1 MATITVPLNKVA
13 TVFRKYGTAARHETA
28 QGLPVVVK
36 RAEII
41 ITSAT
46 RRAPPASPNGSTGA
60 VNYGKYLKAWSA
72 KVTKLNGNR
81 GVLVGNNR
89 KYAPNIDYGRR
100 AGAKAPPVSAIALWA
115 VKKMGLPYKA
125 ALKIAGPIA
134 TSIAKR
140 GLKPRGVL
148 RGPNTTKDFLDAM
161 ESAMSAALSKAA
173 QRVAIP

>member
-13 TVFRKYGTAARHETA
+13 RVFSKYGIAARQETA
-28 QGLPVVVK
+28 RGLPSVAK
-36 RAEII
+36 RAEDIV
-41 ITSAT
+41 TKAT
-46 RRAPPASPNGSTGA
+46 KNAPPASANGGTGA

-89 KYAPNIDYGRR
+89 AYAPYIDYGRS
-100 AGAKAPPVSAIALWA
+100 AGARPPPVDAIALWA
-115 VKKMGLPYKA
+115 VKKMGLPYQA
-125 ALKIAGPIA
+125 ARKIAWPIA
-134 TSIAKR
+134 KSIAKR
-140 GLKPRGVL
+140 GLRPRGVL
-148 RGPNTTKDFLDAM
+148 RGPDTTKDFLDAM